1 MENIALYTTH
11 PSFLTEDQLMQLAP
25 NAEIEVHDDGAT
37 LSWYGASIRLSV
49 MADDVLAPHLTGFQG
64 FVTKQV
70 GGAADQVQGLLDQI
84 VASQMCIGCVV
95 DPDFDASKDATS
107 FLVSLAATLDGSF
120 FFYGTGIFSPLGEP
134 WFGPSGMPAL
144 FELSELSVQKLALE
158 EFPRMTPDQQDR
170 FQRIERVLEQYHVP
184 TSGKRCWVKDRSAEI
199 LRRPH
204 EVATRILALHAVVC
218 IARGRPRSEAMK
230 DLEQAGAADAL
241 TEAERAFLDHPRL
254 PESERQAMIWQLE
267 DLWVLMWSLRHIDK
281 FSWPAEMCDVD
292 ALHEL
297 IFNKSKDSR
306 AFIENANLRGAK
318 SILDATQIIIGMHAV
333 LRSAHLEQ
341 EEVPENLNWK
351 QPNRMVL
358 VSNSAVGGIV
368 ARRHH
373 ALNWL
378 RGLGEWD
385 TVDTPTV
392 PEAVL

>member
-1 MENIALYTTH
+1 MENIALYTTRRR
-11 PSFLTEDQLMQLAP
+11 FLTEDQLIQLAP
-25 NAEIEVHDDGAT
+25 NAEIEVHDNGAT
-37 LSWYGASIRLSV
+37 LSWHEASIRLSV
-49 MADDVLAPHLTGFQG
+49 MAENSLSSHLTSFNG
-64 FVTKQV
+64 FVTSQV
-70 GGAADQVQGLLDQI
+70 GGATDQIQGILDQI
-84 VASQMCIGCVV
+84 AASQMCIGCVV
-95 DPDFDASKDATS
+95 DPDFDASINATS
-107 FLVSLAATLDGSF
+107 FLVSLAATLEESF

-144 FELSELSVQKLALE
+144 FELSELSVQKLTLE
-158 EFPRMTPDQQDR
+158 EYPRMTPDQQVR
-170 FQRIERVLEQYHVP
+170 FQRQAQVFEQYHVP
-184 TSGKRCWVKDRSAEI
+184 NIGKRCWVKDRSAEI
-199 LRRPH
+199 LRPPR
-204 EVATRILALHAVVC
+204 EVAKRILALHTVVC

-230 DLEQAGAADAL
+230 DLEQTGAADAL
-241 TEAERAFLDHPRL
+241 TEAERDFLAHRRL

-267 DLWVLMWSLRHIDK
+267 DLWVLMWSLRHIDE
-281 FSWPAEMCDVD
+281 FTWPTEMCNVD

-297 IFNKSKDSR
+297 VFNKSKDSR
-306 AFIENANLRGAK
+306 AFIEDANLRGTK
-318 SILDATQIIIGMHAV
+318 SILDATQIVIGIHAV
-333 LRSAHLEQ
+333 LRSASAEQ

-358 VSNSAVGGIV
+358 VSNSALIGIV